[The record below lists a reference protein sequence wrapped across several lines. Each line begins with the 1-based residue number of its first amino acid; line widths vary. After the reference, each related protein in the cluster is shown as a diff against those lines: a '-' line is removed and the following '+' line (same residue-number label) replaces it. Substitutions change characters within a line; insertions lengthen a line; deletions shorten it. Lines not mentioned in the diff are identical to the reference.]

1 MKNVFGYPEFDAEG
15 EEILCT
21 YDNAYSDMLMDI
33 RVYRMEPGRKR
44 GFCRRGEETAVLL
57 LSGTVT
63 FGWEGRTETVSRR
76 DVFTDGPY
84 ALHACAGEEITVE
97 AQTDAEILVQCTKND
112 TAFSGRLY
120 RPEDAPWVYSC
131 VGKFGNVAGGLRRQ
145 FCGGPGI
152 QERGQQLLRHPRR
165 VPASP
170 GSGAGLP
177 DVYLLDDSPSGRR
190 PLAADHPKR
199 GRAISLASRCA
210 GVTCPQRVEQRKK
223 APGFSGNPEPFYLET
238 GPAQWSGS
246 RRGAVPGPAW
256 DSRSP
261 APRTW
266 SRSTWST
273 KRLSSS
279 GVPWISPRSQSSTI
293 LTSAPT

>member
-44 GFCRRGEETAVLL
+44 DFCRRGEETAVLL

-63 FGWEGRTETVSRR
+63 FGWEGWTETVSRR

-131 VGKFGNVAGGLRRQ
+131 VGKFGNVAK
-145 FCGGPGI
+145 
-152 QERGQQLLRHPRR
+152 RR
-165 VPASP
+165 VNTIFDKDIAPWSNMV
-170 GSGAGLP
+170 L
-177 DVYLLDDSPSGRR
+177 VLLI
-190 PLAADHPKR
+190 K
-199 GRAISLASRCA
+199 SLGHSD
-210 GVTCPQRVEQRKK
+210 KK
-223 APGFSGNPEPFYLET
+223 
-238 GPAQWSGS
+238 
-246 RRGAVPGPAW
+246 
-256 DSRSP
+256 
-261 APRTW
+261 
-266 SRSTWST
+266 
-273 KRLSSS
+273 
-279 GVPWISPRSQSSTI
+279 
-293 LTSAPT
+293 

>member
-131 VGKFGNVAGGLRRQ
+131 VGKFGNVAK
-145 FCGGPGI
+145 
-152 QERGQQLLRHPRR
+152 RR
-165 VPASP
+165 VNTIFDKDIAPWSNIC
-170 GSGAGLP
+170 
-177 DVYLLDDSPSGRR
+177 LL
-190 PLAADHPKR
+190 
-199 GRAISLASRCA
+199 
-210 GVTCPQRVEQRKK
+210 
-223 APGFSGNPEPFYLET
+223 
-238 GPAQWSGS
+238 
-246 RRGAVPGPAW
+246 
-256 DSRSP
+256 
-261 APRTW
+261 
-266 SRSTWST
+266 
-273 KRLSSS
+273 
-279 GVPWISPRSQSSTI
+279 
-293 LTSAPT
+293 